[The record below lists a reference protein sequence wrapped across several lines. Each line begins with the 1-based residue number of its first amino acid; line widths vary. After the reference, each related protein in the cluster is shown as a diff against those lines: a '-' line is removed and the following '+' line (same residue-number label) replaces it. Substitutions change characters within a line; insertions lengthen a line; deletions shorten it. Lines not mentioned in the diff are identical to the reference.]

1 MPNAFST
8 EERVA
13 FDNLIQGFEDAAVL
27 SKNVSVFRNDA
38 TMMARAGDVIW
49 RPVPYIARSFTG
61 SGSGNLDQSANFADL
76 TQLSV
81 PATLGFTIA
90 SPWQM
95 DGKELRDAL
104 QNDRLLS
111 AAKQK
116 LESDINVNVL
126 NTIVNQGTIFVKR
139 TGAASG
145 FDDIAAADAAM
156 SEIGVPMGD
165 RYAYIGPREYNAMA
179 GNLAQRQ
186 NVVGKVQTAYDRA
199 FVGDI
204 AGFSVYKGDYTNR
217 LALAVPGA
225 GVTVNGANQ
234 RYVPRA
240 TSTAGTGEVANVDN
254 RFQTLNITVGAGGA
268 LKVGDAF
275 TIAGVNSVHLI
286 TKADTGQLKTFRIR
300 SIVSGGGTAGANVV
314 TISPPIIAADSSPT
328 VAEQQYRNVTATPA
342 NGATLTFLNTA
353 TGNVAAFW
361 AKDAIELLPGNLGI
375 SADSAETNGL
385 ATMSATT
392 SQGIQILF
400 SKQANVNNLLTRYRV
415 DTFFGVVNKNPEQS
429 GIMMFS
435 QP

>member
-13 FDNLIQGFEDAAVL
+13 FDDLIQGFEDAAVL
-27 SKNVSVFRNDA
+27 SRNVSVFSTDM

-61 SGSGNLDQSANFADL
+61 TGSGNLDQTANFADQ

-104 QNDRLLS
+104 QNKRLLTG
-111 AAKQK
+111 AQQK
-116 LESDINVNVL
+116 LESDINVAVL
-126 NTIVNQGTIFVKR
+126 TTVVNQGTVFVKR
-139 TGAASG
+139 TAAASG
-145 FDDIAAADAAM
+145 FDDIAAADAAL

-165 RYAYIGPREYNAMA
+165 RYAYLGPREYNSMA
-179 GNLAQRQ
+179 GNLAARQ
-186 NVVGKVQTAYDRA
+186 NVVGKVLTAYDRA
-199 FVGDI
+199 FIGDI
-204 AGFSVYKGDYTNR
+204 AGFSTFKGDYTQRINV
-217 LALAVPGA
+217 AVPGA

-240 TSTAGTGEVANVDN
+240 TSVAGTGEVANVDN
-254 RFQTLNITVGAGGA
+254 RVQTLNVTVGAGGA
-268 LKVGDAF
+268 IKVGDAF

-300 SIVSGGGTAGANVV
+300 SITSGGGTAGANVIV
-314 TISPPIIAADSSPT
+314 ISPPIIAADSAPT
-328 VAEQQYRNVTATPA
+328 VAEQQYKNVTVTPA
-342 NGATLTFLNTA
+342 SGAVITFLNTA
-353 TGNVAAFW
+353 TGNVSAFW
-361 AKDAIELLPGNLGI
+361 QKDAIELLPGRLGI
-375 SADSAETNGL
+375 ESGESNGV
-385 ATMSATT
+385 ATMMATT
-392 SQGIQILF
+392 SQGVQVAF
-400 SKQANVNNLLTRYRV
+400 SKQMGITNLLTRYRV

-429 GIMMFS
+429 GIIMYS

>member
-13 FDNLIQGFEDAAVL
+13 FDALIQGFEDAAIL
-27 SKNVSVFRNDA
+27 SSNVSTYQTDMTA
-38 TMMARAGDVIW
+38 MARAGDVIW

-61 SGSGNLDQSANFADL
+61 SGSGNLDQSANFADQ

-104 QNDRLLS
+104 QNDRLLT

-116 LESDINVNVL
+116 LESEINSAVL
-126 NTIVNQGTIFVKR
+126 STIVNQGTVFVKR
-139 TGAASG
+139 TAAAAG
-145 FDDIAAADAAM
+145 FDDIAQADAAM

-165 RYAYIGPREYNAMA
+165 RYAYLGPREYNLMA
-179 GNLAQRQ
+179 GNLAARQ

-199 FVGDI
+199 YVGQI
-204 AGFSVYKGDYTNR
+204 AGFETYKGDYTQRINV
-217 LALAVPGA
+217 AVPGA
-225 GVTVNGANQ
+225 SLVVNGANQ

-254 RFQTLNITVGAGGA
+254 RVQTLNVTVGAGGA
-268 LKVGDAF
+268 IKAGDAF

-286 TKADTGQLKTFRIR
+286 TKQDTGQLKTFRIR
-300 SIVSGGGTAGANVV
+300 SITSGGGTAGANVIV
-314 TISPPIIAADSSPT
+314 ISPPIIAADSSPT
-328 VAEQQYRNVTATPA
+328 VAEQQYKNVTATPA
-342 NGATLTFLNTA
+342 NSAVITMLNTA

-361 AKDAIELLPGNLGI
+361 HKDAIELIPGRLGL
-375 SADSAETNGL
+375 DPGEGNGL
-385 ATMSATT
+385 SSMKATT
-392 SQGIQILF
+392 SQGVEILF
-400 SKQANVNNLLTRYRV
+400 SKQTNITNLLTRYRV

-429 GIMMFS
+429 GIMMFG